1 LTNRLPGLLL
11 ALALATYGLW
21 TGQTEREFLVR
32 AAREPAALLA
42 APSELRGVPGWED
55 LLRHASTVLPP
66 GATVDF
72 VAPSALP
79 PATLY
84 AYYQA
89 AYALYPRRVTLVPA
103 GSPEGPTPADAAAAL
118 RGAASDYLIV
128 YGLPAADLAAMPSD
142 RFGQDLLLV
151 DTRRLGAPP

>member
-1 LTNRLPGLLL
+1 LTSRLPGLLF

-21 TGQTEREFLVR
+21 TGQAERDFLVR
-32 AAREPAALLA
+32 AVREPASLLA
-42 APSELRGVPGWED
+42 APAELQGAPGWEE
-55 LLRHASTVLPP
+55 LLRHATTVIPP
-66 GATVDF
+66 AATVDF

-103 GSPEGPTPADAAAAL
+103 GSPEGPTPADTAAAL
-118 RGAASDYLIV
+118 RGAGSDFLIV
-128 YGLPAADLAAMPSD
+128 YGLPTAGLAALPSD
-142 RFGQDLLLV
+142 RFGRDLLLV
-151 DTRRLGAPP
+151 DARVLGPPP